1 MSDEYL
7 VDDPHSAFYGTRWF
21 ATLPLILMLAPV
33 IVLSFFGVLTSEVL
47 VASGIIG
54 ISIGSFFSRNKKEYF
69 DVVIKALCDPMGLMV
84 FGLFLLV
91 GIYGE
96 LLTTS
101 GLTEGIVWLSQ
112 QLELGPGDSLRCRD
126 TLPVAG
132 AWSGGLANN
141 REQITLQSGNVT
153 LQQFTYDDDW
163 HPSTDGDGYSLV
175 LVDPRGPRASWS

>member
-112 QLELGPGDSLRCRD
+112 QLELGPGLFA
-126 TLPVAG
+126 L
-132 AWSGGLANN
+132 
-141 REQITLQSGNVT
+141 
-153 LQQFTYDDDW
+153 FTYVIC
-163 HPSTDGDGYSLV
+163 SILGTAMGTSLGIV
-175 LVDPRGPRASWS
+175 VIMTPILYPAAVGLGVDPMLAASHAELVGPTA